1 MPGAY
6 DRLPPRASEAPSEGN
21 QDSEMSLWVSCG
33 STEQPLVQQKLFE
46 LL

>member
-1 MPGAY
+1 MPGAC
-6 DRLPPRASEAPSEGN
+6 DLLPVRASEAPSEGN
-21 QDSEMSLWVSCG
+21 RDSEMNRWASCR